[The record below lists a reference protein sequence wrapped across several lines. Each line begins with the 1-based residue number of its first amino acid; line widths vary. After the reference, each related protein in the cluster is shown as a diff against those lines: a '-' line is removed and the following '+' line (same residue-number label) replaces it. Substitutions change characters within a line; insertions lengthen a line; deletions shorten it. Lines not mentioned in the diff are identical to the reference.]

1 MEGLEDG
8 AAAAAATE
16 GGDGCCGCGCCKC
29 PEEGFSPMLLDRA
42 SSANDL
48 PFRAPVVADVDADRK
63 ASDRELLVPLLE
75 FAAAEDTADDT
86 AAAANKICSSSLSS
100 SRIANLFAVDVP
112 PPPVLPVEF
121 ERSVFT
127 CGGGE
132 NPLARHAG
140 RKELLMVNI

>member
-1 MEGLEDG
+1 
-8 AAAAAATE
+8 
-16 GGDGCCGCGCCKC
+16 
-29 PEEGFSPMLLDRA
+29 MLLDRA
-42 SSANDL
+42 SSANDR
-48 PFRAPVVADVDADRK
+48 PFRTPVAADVDADRK
-63 ASDRELLVPLLE
+63 ASDRALLVVPLV
-75 FAAAEDTADDT
+75 FAAAEEEAEDT

-112 PPPVLPVEF
+112 PPPVLPAEL

-140 RKELLMVNI
+140 RNELLMVNI